1 MFCDLN
7 GATLYP
13 SCLKIRHKPAT
24 RKVQMACAYVGSCI
38 MPPIF
43 GLIAAHIS
51 LALLPVYLF
60 GVLALMVV
68 MHEKLVRKL
77 SHK

>member
-1 MFCDLN
+1 M
-7 GATLYP
+7 P
-13 SCLKIRHKPAT
+13 SIYGQ
-24 RKVQMACAYVGSCI
+24 V
-38 MPPIF
+38 
-43 GLIAAHIS
+43 AAHIS

>member
-1 MFCDLN
+1 
-7 GATLYP
+7 
-13 SCLKIRHKPAT
+13 
-24 RKVQMACAYVGSCI
+24 
-38 MPPIF
+38 MPLIF
-43 GLIAAHIS
+43 GLVAAHIS

-60 GVLALMVV
+60 GVLALMVA